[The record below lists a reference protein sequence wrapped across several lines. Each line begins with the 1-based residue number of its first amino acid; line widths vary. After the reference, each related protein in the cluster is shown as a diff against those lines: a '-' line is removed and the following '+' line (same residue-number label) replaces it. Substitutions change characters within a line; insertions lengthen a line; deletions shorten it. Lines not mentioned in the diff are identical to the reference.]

1 MSDQN
6 NINWYRQIFI
16 RLKQIKLLPRLFIH
30 STSLIL
36 LVLIIVSGTIYYF
49 QKQMLLRQAEEKALS
64 LAQTLAYTSLN
75 AILLDD
81 YSTLQLLI
89 DGMINNPDVSSIAII
104 DTNGRVI
111 AADRPEL
118 RGQLYQD
125 SLSVRAL
132 VSPTVILQKLPE
144 VEDQEIW
151 ETAVPIFELD
161 QRIGTARIKYS
172 VEDTYAGLLN
182 TIVLIGIF
190 AILISL
196 IFSYY
201 FARSISHPIKQVV
214 DLANAYGKGDLNA
227 TIPIEREDEIGHL
240 VRSLNKLSK
249 DLKQMIEEKISN
261 ESLIMIG
268 EFAAYIIHDLKNPLS
283 GIHLLADGMHRRIE
297 EKNPL
302 KKYSTEILLA
312 TQKLEDFIGK
322 TLDIARWTTIDKKP
336 IQINE
341 LIEEEVK
348 AIQYKSIPVRTN
360 YDPVIPDIQGDSQ
373 LLSMAVRNLLS
384 NAIEAIPEQGT
395 ISVET
400 RRINRQ
406 TIIKIAD
413 TGTGIDPDRL
423 GKIFRPFFSMKTQ
436 GHGLGLAMVKKAVI
450 LHQGKIE
457 VQSEKGIGSQ
467 FTIILPDLAG

>member
-6 NINWYRQIFI
+6 NINWYRQIFK
-16 RLKQIKLLPRLFIH
+16 RFKQIKLLPKLFFH

-36 LVLIIVSGTIYYF
+36 LVLVIVSGTIYYF

-89 DGMINNPDVSSIAII
+89 DSMIDNPDVSSIAIL

-118 RGQLYQD
+118 RGHLYQD
-125 SLSVRAL
+125 SLTVRAL
-132 VSPTVILQKLPE
+132 ASPTVILQKLPE

-201 FARSISHPIKQVV
+201 FARSISDPIKQVV
-214 DLANAYGKGDLNA
+214 DLANAYGKGDLDA

-240 VRSLNKLSK
+240 IRSLNKLSQ

-322 TLDIARWTTIDKKP
+322 TLDIARWTTISKKP

-360 YDPVIPDIQGDSQ
+360 YDPVIPEIQGDSQ

-400 RRINRQ
+400 RRINQQ
-406 TIIKIAD
+406 TIIKITD

-457 VQSEKGIGSQ
+457 VESEKGIGSQ
-467 FTIILPDLAG
+467 FTITRPDLAG

>member
-1 MSDQN
+1 M
-6 NINWYRQIFI
+6 
-16 RLKQIKLLPRLFIH
+16 
-30 STSLIL
+30 
-36 LVLIIVSGTIYYF
+36 
-49 QKQMLLRQAEEKALS
+49 
-64 LAQTLAYTSLN
+64 
-75 AILLDD
+75 
-81 YSTLQLLI
+81 
-89 DGMINNPDVSSIAII
+89 
-104 DTNGRVI
+104 
-111 AADRPEL
+111 
-118 RGQLYQD
+118 
-125 SLSVRAL
+125 
-132 VSPTVILQKLPE
+132 
-144 VEDQEIW
+144 EIW
-151 ETAVPIFELD
+151 DTAVPIFELD

-196 IFSYY
+196 ILSYY

-214 DLANAYGKGDLNA
+214 DLANAYGKGDLDA

-457 VQSEKGIGSQ
+457 VESEKGIGSQ

>member
-6 NINWYRQIFI
+6 SINWYRQFFK
-16 RLKQIKLLPRLFIH
+16 RFKQIKLLPKLFFL

-49 QKQMLLRQAEEKALS
+49 QKQILLRQAEEKALS

-89 DGMINNPDVSSIAII
+89 DSMIDNPDVSSIAIL
-104 DTNGRVI
+104 DTNGMVI

-118 RGQLYQD
+118 RGHLYQD
-125 SLSVRAL
+125 NLTFKAL
-132 VSPTVILQKLPE
+132 ASPTVILQKLPE
-144 VEDQEIW
+144 VEDMEIW
-151 ETAVPIFELD
+151 DTAVPIFELD

-196 IFSYY
+196 ILSYY

-214 DLANAYGKGDLNA
+214 DLANAYGKGDLDA
-227 TIPIEREDEIGHL
+227 TIHIEREDEIGHL
-240 VRSLNKLSK
+240 IRSLNKLSQ

-312 TQKLEDFIGK
+312 THKLEDFIGK

-457 VQSEKGIGSQ
+457 VESEKGAGSQ

>member
-6 NINWYRQIFI
+6 KLNWYRQIFI
-16 RLKQIKLLPRLFIH
+16 RLKQIKLLPKLFFL

-89 DGMINNPDVSSIAII
+89 DSMIDNPDVSSIAIL
-104 DTNGRVI
+104 DTNGMVI

-118 RGQLYQD
+118 RGHLYQD
-125 SLSVRAL
+125 NLTFKAL
-132 VSPTVILQKLPE
+132 ASPTVILQKLPE

-151 ETAVPIFELD
+151 DTAVPIFELD

-182 TIVLIGIF
+182 TIVLIGII

-196 IFSYY
+196 ILSYY

-214 DLANAYGKGDLNA
+214 DLANAYGKGDLDA

-336 IQINE
+336 IHINE

-457 VQSEKGIGSQ
+457 VESEKGAGSQ